1 MTDVLHH
8 EWPDALFD
16 RVSGTR
22 AIPGHRVQL
31 VLDSR
36 EHEPCTLALIARAR
50 THIHI
55 EHYLAESDAWSQA
68 LLSALCQRAR
78 EGIQVRV
85 LLDFMGSWRLG
96 WRWGRTLRAA
106 GGELRW
112 FNVPGLGEPLSW
124 VVRNHRKLISI
135 DGTDALMGGWCLS
148 ARWRGSRPEDPWR
161 DTGVLVSGPVV
172 SIAEEAFAATW
183 QMTGGPFSAT
193 DTIPLPATHTEC
205 IDYHCHADVK
215 VRLLAGRPQSSPLF
229 ALEQLAMASAR
240 DTIWIT
246 DAYPVGTPAWL
257 DSLRRAAA
265 DGVDVRLLVPG
276 STDLPLL
283 GMLSR
288 SSYRALL
295 EAGIRVFEWNGG
307 MLHAKSLVIDGYWSR
322 IGSSNSNPAS
332 WLGNYE
338 LDVVIEDASFA
349 DMMQSRYLIDLD
361 HATEI
366 VLRADKAVRA
376 VPPARPPEHRRN
388 PLIRQVRQAR
398 INTKTPIRV
407 SRSLALAVR
416 EARALPPSEAGL
428 LGLAG
433 AIGLVIA
440 VIGFAL
446 PELLATVVAVLSGL
460 VSINLLRIA
469 LRRYRQY
476 RLRTAGQDKRSA
488 SSTSPE

>member
-8 EWPDALFD
+8 DWPNALFD

-22 AIPGHRVQL
+22 GLPGNRVQL

-36 EHEPCTLALIARAR
+36 EHEPCTLDLIARAR

-55 EHYLAESDAWSQA
+55 EHYLAESDAWSDL
-68 LLSALCQRAR
+68 LLSVLCQRAR

-96 WRWGRTLRAA
+96 RRWGRTLRTA

-112 FNVPGLGEPLSW
+112 FNVPGLGEPLGW

-148 ARWRGSRPEDPWR
+148 ARWRGSRPDDPWR
-161 DTGVLVSGPVV
+161 DTGVLVSGPAVTL
-172 SIAEEAFAATW
+172 ADAAFATTW
-183 QMTGGPFSAT
+183 HLTGGSLA
-193 DTIPLPATHTEC
+193 PLSPTGLSPLLTC
-205 IDYHCHADVK
+205 SDDRCHADVR
-215 VRLLAGRPQSSPLF
+215 VRLLAGRPQASPLF
-229 ALEQLAMASAR
+229 ALEQLAIASAR
-240 DTIWIT
+240 ETIWIT

-257 DSLRRAAA
+257 DSLRRATA

-338 LDVVIEDASFA
+338 LDVVIEDAGFGN
-349 DMMQSRYLIDLD
+349 MMRSRFMIDLD

-376 VPPARPPEHRRN
+376 VPPTRVPGQGRKK
-388 PLIRQVRQAR
+388 LISTVKQAR
-398 INTKTPIRV
+398 LNAKTPLRV
-407 SRSLALAVR
+407 SRSVALAVR
-416 EARALPPSEAGL
+416 EARALPPSDAGL
-428 LGLAG
+428 LALGGSLGLLVMLTGWLLPEWLAG
-433 AIGLVIA
+433 GIA
-440 VIGFAL
+440 L
-446 PELLATVVAVLSGL
+446 LSGL

-469 LRRYRQY
+469 FRRYRLY
-476 RLRTAGQDKRSA
+476 RRGMV
-488 SSTSPE
+488 SSCPRDLSPRE

>member
-1 MTDVLHH
+1 MIDVLHPA
-8 EWPDALFD
+8 WPDALFD

-22 AIPGHRVQL
+22 AIPGNRVQL

-36 EHEPCTLALIARAR
+36 EHEPCALDLVARAR
-50 THIHI
+50 TQIHI
-55 EHYLAESDAWSQA
+55 EHYLAESDAWSA
-68 LLSALCQRAR
+68 ELLSALCQRAR
-78 EGIQVRV
+78 DGIHVRV

-96 WRWGRTLRAA
+96 WGWGRALRAA

-112 FNVPGLGEPLSW
+112 FNVPGLGEPLGW

-161 DTGVLVSGPVV
+161 DTGVLVSGPAVTL
-172 SIAEEAFAATW
+172 AEDAFAATW
-183 QMTGGPFSAT
+183 QLAGGSMTVPSPPAWSSMT
-193 DTIPLPATHTEC
+193 PCEADT
-205 IDYHCHADVK
+205 CHADVR
-215 VRLLAGRPQSSPLF
+215 VRLLAGRPQASPLF

-240 DTIWIT
+240 ETLWIT

-257 DSLRRAAA
+257 DGLRRAAA

-288 SSYRALL
+288 FSYRALL

-307 MLHAKSLVIDGYWSR
+307 MLHAKSLVIDGHWGR
-322 IGSSNSNPAS
+322 VGSSNSNPAS

-338 LDVVIEDASFA
+338 LDVVIEDAGFG
-349 DMMQSRYLIDLD
+349 DMMNTRFLIDLD

-366 VLRADKAVRA
+366 VLRADRAVRA
-376 VPPARPPEHRRN
+376 VPPTRAARQDRN
-388 PLIRQVRQAR
+388 TLIRTVKQAR
-398 INTKTPIRV
+398 LNAKTPLRV
-407 SRSLALAVR
+407 SRSVALAVR
-416 EARALPPSEAGL
+416 EARALPPSDAGL
-428 LGLAG
+428 LALIGSLGLLVTLAG
-433 AIGLVIA
+433 WL
-440 VIGFAL
+440 L
-446 PELLATVVAVLSGL
+446 PEWLAGGIALLSGL

-469 LRRYRQY
+469 LRRYRLY
-476 RLRTAGQDKRSA
+476 RRGMVP
-488 SSTSPE
+488 SSSRDISPRE